1 MIIVKFI
8 ANTISKLFSKRFFS
22 YSVILLIMLVTI
34 LCLSTYFAVN
44 EYRTNFQTLKEKLSA
59 ETERIERGFTD
70 IIQHTEFVM
79 RVIIMQ
85 IKLNPNDLDHVY
97 NIISKYSVNPRVNNV
112 LSWSPF
118 SWLDNNN
125 VKKMDSFKGLVK
137 KLPNLPISESHYIK
151 NARLEPG
158 KMHLGAP
165 IFGTISQRHV
175 IPAAIGVT
183 NEDEYIG
190 SLSVGFDLVN
200 LSNTLS
206 NSVRDPHI
214 YFALLDHKMEIIL
227 QSQNNLVAGTNAI
240 DPAKV
245 KNLVKKHNLKF
256 DSLSTFAEIN
266 MITKGAIHYFH
277 KINGYPF
284 IIYIYHDNKAVIED
298 FWEDIVY
305 RLIEICII
313 AFVAFVIIVAIQKRE
328 KELRAKAENAKQTAI
343 EAYKAKTDFL
353 AYTAHELRSP
363 LGFIISGSEVMS
375 NKLLGPISEKYLEYS
390 KAIYQSG
397 RELLEF
403 IDDLL
408 DNMKVEHFNFKIN
421 ETVVDVKKIILR
433 AVKVNDVNYNHKIN
447 IETNFA
453 ENLPNLISDQKRLL
467 QIFNNVISNS
477 IKYSSENTLLNINV
491 NMYKGQMVIDFQDHG
506 YGMTDAELE
515 AAMGKYTSHCKDINT
530 KSVGLGLSLVKSLLD
545 LMGARFLI
553 NSKVGEGTKIL
564 IIFPKEKVK
573 WNTSDK
579 K

>member
-1 MIIVKFI
+1 
-8 ANTISKLFSKRFFS
+8 
-22 YSVILLIMLVTI
+22 MLVTI

-44 EYRTNFQTLKEKLSA
+44 EYRTNFKTLKEKLSA
-59 ETERIERGFTD
+59 ETERIERGFID

-125 VKKMDSFKGLVK
+125 IKKMDSFKGLVK
-137 KLPNLPISESHYIK
+137 KLPNLPISESNYIK

-190 SLSVGFDLVN
+190 ALSVGFDLVN

-240 DPAKV
+240 DPSKV

-256 DSLSTFAEIN
+256 DTLSTFAEIN

-277 KINGYPF
+277 KITGYPF
-284 IIYIYHDNKAVIED
+284 IIYIYHDNAAVIED

-305 RLIEICII
+305 RLIEIFII

-328 KELRAKAENAKQTAI
+328 KELRSKAENAKQTAI

-515 AAMGKYTSHCKDINT
+515 VAMSKYTSHCKDINT
-530 KSVGLGLSLVKSLLD
+530 RSVGLGLSLVKSLLD